1 MHISGEESNGNTE
14 LRGHVLLIAG
24 EKVAHRRRRYG
35 LDPSANLAAFAA
47 VPTAVLL
54 GSTRTMPCD
63 LVHLDAGRD
72 QNSLLLR
79 LRAAAAT
86 PGPLLVYLSGQLAI
100 DRRQR
105 QLHLVLPGSTPAS
118 VRYTSLPW
126 SWLRNELSTRP
137 EGTTTVLADLTADKT
152 AWLELLQDPSQ
163 VAAGLT
169 LFGVVTPPGSG
180 DDGAVSAYTRQVIE
194 QLRRYPDRPGHARL
208 HSLAVAAAD
217 LPPGCLVLPPAA
229 EIPSAR
235 SREDDEEPPLLKP
248 RTGLQQLMAE
258 AGIPY
263 DEPARPASPATAPPA
278 PAPAPAPAVPATA
291 ATAQPST
298 AVRTDDRGRWGVLP
312 SPQHQ
317 PHPAD
322 TAPPVRAPH
331 PSSTPAPAP
340 APIPQQAAPPAA
352 APAPQVVQQSP
363 APAAPVPQ
371 QPAAPAPQRER
382 VPGVPDDQPDPRPI
396 IWQTAQGGNHQLAG
410 EMAAAWEQDS
420 MRRYGPTSAEATY
433 WAEIRADLA
442 RMAGNWAQAARL
454 WIAAA
459 RSRLHHQAPNAK
471 ELLAAAEHAH
481 YCWTQVTD
489 VPGAREIGP
498 ELIGLLEQLP
508 ALDPRH
514 VPAAQHRMAAL
525 YAGR

>member
-47 VPTAVLL
+47 VPTTVLL
-54 GSTRTMPCD
+54 GSSRTMPCD

-86 PGPLLVYLSGQLAI
+86 PGPLLVYLAGQLAV

-105 QLHLVLPGSTPAS
+105 QMHMVLPGSTPAS

-126 SWLRNELSTRP
+126 SWLRNELSARP
-137 EGTTTVLADLTADKT
+137 AGTTTVLADLTADKT

-163 VAAGLT
+163 VGAGLT
-169 LFGVVTPPGSG
+169 LFGVVTPPGTG
-180 DDGAVSAYTRQVIE
+180 DDGTVSPYTRQVIE
-194 QLRRYPDRPGHARL
+194 QLRRYPDRPGNARL

-235 SREDDEEPPLLKP
+235 SEDDGEEPLLRP

-263 DEPARPASPATAPPA
+263 DAPAPPRTTPPAAAPPA
-278 PAPAPAPAVPATA
+278 PTAPAPVAPAPAVK
-291 ATAQPST
+291 AQPT
-298 AVRTDDRGRWGVLP
+298 TEVRTDDRGRWVLP

-317 PHPAD
+317 QHPAD

-331 PSSTPAPAP
+331 PSATPSPAPAP
-340 APIPQQAAPPAA
+340 VPAQAQPPA
-352 APAPQVVQQSP
+352 APAPSVAQQS
-363 APAAPVPQ
+363 AG
-371 QPAAPAPQRER
+371 PAPQRER

-459 RSRLHHQAPNAK
+459 RSRLHHQAPDAK

-489 VPGAREIGP
+489 VPAAREIGP
-498 ELIGLLEQLP
+498 ELVSLLEQLP

-514 VPAAQHRMAAL
+514 VPAAQHRMAVL
-525 YAGR
+525 YATR